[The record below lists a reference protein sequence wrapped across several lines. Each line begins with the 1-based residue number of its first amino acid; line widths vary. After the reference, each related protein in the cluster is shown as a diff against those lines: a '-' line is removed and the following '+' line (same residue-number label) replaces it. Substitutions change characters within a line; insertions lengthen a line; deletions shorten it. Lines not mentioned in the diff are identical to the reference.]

1 MKKRF
6 NLSLEERLANMDRL
20 SNQRQMMFNGGSEE
34 SQASTY
40 GPTQGPTTLPPPTF
54 SFEPSRTFPPFK
66 FTNWGISGTIPIKL

>member
-6 NLSLEERLANMDRL
+6 NFSLEERLANMDRL
-20 SNQRQMMFNGGSEE
+20 TNQKQMMLNGGSEE

-54 SFEPSRTFPPFK
+54 TFKPTRTYPFSSTPTSIGVT
-66 FTNWGISGTIPIKL
+66 FTF

>member
-6 NLSLEERLANMDRL
+6 NFSLEERLANMDRL
-20 SNQRQMMFNGGSEE
+20 TNQKQMMLNGGSEE

-54 SFEPSRTFPPFK
+54 TFKPTRTYPFSITPTSIGVT
-66 FTNWGISGTIPIKL
+66 FTF